1 MNSKEITLKCGL
13 TAKVWK
19 DSWNSSKQW
28 IKVDIVDF
36 YEGTLSFQ
44 KMAMLLTELME
55 MGYDN
60 VGIRIEDNYGDIE
73 AMYLEGIKNNIKEHI
88 LCAAIWFDDGKPY
101 VHQPTNIKSGF
112 VICGH
117 RHHNCFTTLSLCAN
131 DKKAFNYEKEQGFLT
146 NTNKFVTREEAAKIA
161 FDAGQTNELLT
172 KLFSEN
178 LY

>member
-1 MNSKEITLKCGL
+1 M
-13 TAKVWK
+13 
-19 DSWNSSKQW
+19 
-28 IKVDIVDF
+28 
-36 YEGTLSFQ
+36 
-44 KMAMLLTELME
+44 TE
-55 MGYDN
+55 Y
-60 VGIRIEDNYGDIE
+60 
-73 AMYLEGIKNNIKEHI
+73 I

-131 DKKAFNYEKEQGFLT
+131 DKKAFNYKKKQGFLT
-146 NTNKFVTREEAAKIA
+146 NTNRFVTREEAAQIA
-161 FDAGQTNELLT
+161 FDAGQTTELLT